1 MTKMKEKQFKTING
15 ERFGQERAGS
25 VGEVIKTRAGSVGE
39 VIKTADSVYGF
50 GAKVFVKE

>member
-1 MTKMKEKQFKTING
+1 MKDKQFKTISG
-15 ERFGQERAGS
+15 ERFGQE
-25 VGEVIKTRAGSVGE
+25 RAGSVGE